1 MPGLHHDMCWTA
13 QHAKSST
20 ENDCLLVLEDLLRI
34 AATHGQETAADELE
48 EGYRGEI
55 WNAARGYV
63 RPQKQGI
70 DAARLELR
78 SLVNETKV
86 AC

>member
-1 MPGLHHDMCWTA
+1 MLENPL
-13 QHAKSST
+13 KS
-20 ENDCLLVLEDLLRI
+20 
-34 AATHGQETAADELE
+34 AAFYGQETAADELE

-55 WNAARGYV
+55 WNPARGYL

-70 DAARLELR
+70 EAARLELR

-86 AC
+86 ADTFGLLTN

>member
-1 MPGLHHDMCWTA
+1 M
-13 QHAKSST
+13 
-20 ENDCLLVLEDLLRI
+20 RI
-34 AATHGQETAADELE
+34 AATHGQESAADELE

-63 RPQKQGI
+63 RQQKQGI